1 MSNTK
6 PSPTSW
12 RTVAATTP
20 GRSHLLDGVP
30 CQDAAEAMSSPRP
43 HIIVCDGRGSAPLSH
58 LGSERATRAFTALVR
73 AQEDLLACALDAEG
87 APAGGISPSEAWR
100 HFALSAWRALGDVQK
115 ALASERGGEPQDYE
129 FTLAAAVAGKR
140 RVGCLQVGD
149 SLLVLAR
156 GTCAG
161 LIFPPDGEANTSAT
175 WFVTPDVSPKG
186 LLRAG
191 LFSSRNLTGIAAFT
205 DGVASRYVSLHG
217 HYPAQLFHPLFE
229 DLSKN
234 LLSRQMLHALL
245 SDEAWTPATGDD
257 RGLAMLAPAAIG
269 VKGAPSVRP
278 YQDLTAGA
286 PAGFP
291 PDGLKQGHPN
301 LQDIASKPIMN
312 AGTVETSPVNERRL
326 SFKLLDALS
335 TPAAGWSAAIILGVV
350 FFIQQTVLNRQLA
363 DLARDQQRA
372 EEQLN
377 VIRRSIAATR
387 TTIQSSQ
394 PESPFLAQPGP
405 YPNVGNEE
413 GSDFPSFIR

>member
-1 MSNTK
+1 MSNTT
-6 PSPTSW
+6 PSPASW
-12 RTVAATTP
+12 RAVSATTP

-30 CQDAAEAMSSPRP
+30 CQDAASAMASPRP

-161 LIFPPDGEANTSAT
+161 LVFPPDGEANTSAT

-191 LFSSRNLTGIAAFT
+191 LFPSKNLTGIAAFT

-257 RGLAMLAPAAIG
+257 RGIALLAPSAHT
-269 VKGAPSVRP
+269 
-278 YQDLTAGA
+278 TAGHDEGVHSDITSVVATDARENRQTDDPRPADIRPPKPSFQRAETGKPASRARMATARLLRSREATPLLLGLVLLTQLYLVATQVANNAVDSRKADRTSFVASPDAA
-286 PAGFP
+286 PPA
-291 PDGLKQGHPN
+291 
-301 LQDIASKPIMN
+301 QDIAGPERTKNQSVPKATIFQEIETTPPID
-312 AGTVETSPVNERRL
+312 S
-326 SFKLLDALS
+326 
-335 TPAAGWSAAIILGVV
+335 II
-350 FFIQQTVLNRQLA
+350 
-363 DLARDQQRA
+363 
-372 EEQLN
+372 
-377 VIRRSIAATR
+377 TR
-387 TTIQSSQ
+387 
-394 PESPFLAQPGP
+394 GD
-405 YPNVGNEE
+405 
-413 GSDFPSFIR
+413 GSD